1 MHHLATAE
9 KQDKMNRERDGAIQQ
24 EFERLRP
31 DLFFSDL
38 KSEFSDFRFQK
49 IQTSKFRL
57 GKIQTLSLN
66 FYL

>member
-1 MHHLATAE
+1 MCYHRMYLSQTEYRA
-9 KQDKMNRERDGAIQQ
+9 
-24 EFERLRP
+24 

-66 FYL
+66 FYLYKNSDFKSEFFQ